1 MKKKHSSLYGRIKN
15 DSSSNIMMPR
25 SGVMEESMLRPTFSG
40 FQVAKLGLSASQKL
54 LDITGQN
61 ITNINTD
68 GYTRQRVDL
77 YSIAH
82 SSGSMK
88 YASFPGGI
96 GRGVGDLGAS
106 QIRDPFLD
114 IRYRNEAAKVGKEGI
129 LGDALSDLENIFGE
143 ISKDGLDSQFSNF
156 ISQLQ
161 ALSASPSDPVIEGV
175 VKTAA
180 SMITQLF
187 NHYSKQLDTVKEQQI
202 TYLEDGVN
210 ETNKILTEIANLN
223 KQIKDQNIHGDKALE
238 LNDRRNTLI
247 DELSTYMNI
256 EVKRTSQSIGNGREV
271 EVLSI
276 ISKDINDG
284 GTPPKNLVLIDG
296 NDFAQ
301 IKLDKSDDK
310 NIKVILD
317 KSIDASFAKDLDI
330 TSQIEKGQISGYLSF
345 LNNKAEFTNDTN
357 FTTQDRGIQYYQG
370 MLDKLAN
377 TFASMFNDAN
387 TSNVTEKDGE
397 YYTSDGNKL
406 QKDGSGNYI
415 DSKGG
420 EVILDAAGVP
430 EKVKYDLFDG
440 GTTITA
446 SNIKISEKW
455 KNTTESYIVNTN
467 KPLVFKD
474 DGTVADNSA
483 ANDNIMNMISLF
495 SKKVD
500 FTNDFTTPT
509 TGSNFLFKGTLQECL
524 SFTSSTLD
532 VQIKNTKSLYESYG
546 ETLVA
551 IDTSRSSISGVSLD
565 EEGINLL
572 TYNKSYSAAARLMT
586 TLDEALNTLIN
597 NTGRV
602 GL

>member
-1 MKKKHSSLYGRIKN
+1 
-15 DSSSNIMMPR
+15 
-25 SGVMEESMLRPTFSG
+25 MLRPTFSG
-40 FQVAKLGLSASQKL
+40 FQVAKLGLSVSQKL
-54 LDITGQN
+54 LDVTGQN

-114 IRYRNEAAKVGKEGI
+114 IRYRNEAAKVGKESI
-129 LGDALSDLENIFGE
+129 MGDALGDLEYIFGE
-143 ISKDGLDSQFSNF
+143 INKEGLDSQFSNM

-161 ALSASPSDPVIEGV
+161 ALSATPSDPVIEGV

-180 SMITQLF
+180 TMITQLF
-187 NHYSKQLDTVKEQQI
+187 NHYSKQINTVRDQQI

-210 ETNKILTEIANLN
+210 ETNKILSEIADLN
-223 KQIKDQNIHGDKALE
+223 KQIKDQNIHGDRALE

-256 EVKRTSQSIGNGREV
+256 EVKKTSQPIGNGREV

-276 ISKDINDG
+276 VSKDINDG
-284 GTPPKNLVLIDG
+284 GTPPKNLVLVDG

-301 IKLDKSDDK
+301 VKLDKSDVK
-310 NIKVILD
+310 NIVITLD
-317 KSIDASFAKDLDI
+317 KSIDGNFANGLDI
-330 TSQIEKGQISGYLSF
+330 TSKLEKGQISGYLSF
-345 LNNKAEFTNDTN
+345 LNNKAEFTNGTY
-357 FTTQDRGIQYYQG
+357 TTKDRGIQYYEG
-370 MLDKLAN
+370 MLDKAAN
-377 TFASMFNDAN
+377 TFANMFNEAN
-387 TSNVTEKDGE
+387 KDSTGADKPLFE
-397 YYTSDGNKL
+397 AEG
-406 QKDGSGNYI
+406 
-415 DSKGG
+415 GG
-420 EVILDAAGVP
+420 EVTAG
-430 EKVKYDLFDG
+430 
-440 GTTITA
+440 
-446 SNIKISEKW
+446 NIKISDAW
-455 KNTTESYIVNTN
+455 KNTTESYITNTK
-467 KPLVFKD
+467 KPPILD
-474 DGTVADNSA
+474 DNGNPVDDSA
-483 ANDNIMNMISLF
+483 ANDNILNMIALF

-500 FTNDFTTPT
+500 FISSPT
-509 TGSNFLFKGTLQECL
+509 DGNHFLFNGTIQECI

-532 VQIKNTKSLYESYG
+532 LQIKNTKSLYESYG

-551 IDTSRSSISGVSLD
+551 IDKSRASISGVSLD

>member
-1 MKKKHSSLYGRIKN
+1 
-15 DSSSNIMMPR
+15 
-25 SGVMEESMLRPTFSG
+25 MLRPTFSG
-40 FQVAKLGLSASQKL
+40 FQVAKRGLSVSQKL
-54 LDITGQN
+54 LDVTGQN

-77 YSIAH
+77 YSIAY
-82 SSGSMK
+82 SSGTSQ
-88 YASFPGGI
+88 YTLFNGGI
-96 GRGVGDLGAS
+96 GRGVGDTGAS

-114 IRYRNEAAKVGKEGI
+114 IRYRNEASKVAKQDIMGE
-129 LGDALSDLENIFGE
+129 ALSDLENIFGE
-143 ISKDGLDSQFSNF
+143 ISKDGLDSQFSNM

-161 ALSASPSDPVIEGV
+161 ALSATPSDPVIEGV

-187 NHYSKQLDTVKEQQI
+187 NHYSKQLDTVKDQQI

-256 EVKRTSQSIGNGREV
+256 EVVKTSQAIGNGREV

-276 ISKDINDG
+276 VAKDINDG
-284 GTPPKNLVLIDG
+284 GTPPKNLVLVDG
-296 NDFAQ
+296 KDSAQ
-301 IKLDKSDDK
+301 IKLDKSDDT
-310 NIKVILD
+310 NIKITLEN
-317 KSIDASFAKDLDI
+317 SIDANFANG
-330 TSQIEKGQISGYLSF
+330 IEISSKLEQGQLSGYLSF

-357 FTTQDRGIQYYQG
+357 YSTKDRGIQYYEG

-377 TFASMFNDAN
+377 TFAGMFNDAN
-387 TSNVTEKDGE
+387 RKTLYDADGNVTGYEDKPLFE
-397 YYTSDGNKL
+397 AE
-406 QKDGSGNYI
+406 
-415 DSKGG
+415 GG
-420 EVILDAAGVP
+420 GV
-430 EKVKYDLFDG
+430 
-440 GTTITA
+440 ITA
-446 SNIKISEKW
+446 SNIKISDAW
-455 KNTTESYIVNTN
+455 KNTTESYITNTN
-467 KPLVFKD
+467 KAPIIGS
-474 DGTVADNSA
+474 DGTPSDDSA

-495 SKKVD
+495 NKKVD
-500 FTNDFTTPT
+500 FKNDFTTPAA
-509 TGSNFLFKGTLQECL
+509 GSNFLFKGTIQECL

-532 VQIKNTKSLYESYG
+532 LQISNTNSLYKSYG

-551 IDTSRSSISGVSLD
+551 IDTSRASISSVSLD

>member
-1 MKKKHSSLYGRIKN
+1 
-15 DSSSNIMMPR
+15 
-25 SGVMEESMLRPTFSG
+25 MLRPTFSG
-40 FQVAKLGLSASQKL
+40 FQVAKRGLSVSQKL
-54 LDITGQN
+54 LDVTGQN

-77 YSIAH
+77 YSIAY
-82 SSGSMK
+82 SSGTSQ
-88 YASFPGGI
+88 YALFNGGI
-96 GRGVGDLGAS
+96 GRGVGDTGAS

-114 IRYRNEAAKVGKEGI
+114 IRYRNEVAKVGKQNIMGE
-129 LGDALSDLENIFGE
+129 ALSDLENIFGE
-143 ISKDGLDSQFSNF
+143 ISKDGLDSQFSKM

-161 ALSASPSDPVIEGV
+161 ALSATPSDPVIEGV

-187 NHYSKQLDTVKEQQI
+187 NHYSKQLDTVKDQQI

-210 ETNKILTEIANLN
+210 ETNKILNEIANLN

-247 DELSTYMNI
+247 DQLATYMNI
-256 EVKRTSQSIGNGREV
+256 EVKRSSEAIGNGREV

-276 ISKDINDG
+276 IAKDINDG

-296 NDFAQ
+296 KDFAQ
-301 IKLDKSDDK
+301 IKLDKSDNT
-310 NIKVILD
+310 NIKITLEN
-317 KSIDASFAKDLDI
+317 SIDANFADGLEISSKLE
-330 TSQIEKGQISGYLSF
+330 QGQLSGYLSF

-357 FTTQDRGIQYYQG
+357 YSTKDRGIQYYEG

-377 TFASMFNDAN
+377 TFADMFNNAN
-387 TSNVTEKDGE
+387 RKTL
-397 YYTSDGNKL
+397 Y
-406 QKDGSGNYI
+406 
-415 DSKGG
+415 
-420 EVILDAAGVP
+420 DAAGNVTGYEDKP
-430 EKVKYDLFDG
+430 LFEAEG
-440 GTTITA
+440 GGAITA
-446 SNIKISEKW
+446 SNIKISDAW
-455 KNTTESYIVNTN
+455 KNTTGSYITNTN
-467 KPLVFKD
+467 KAPIIGP
-474 DGTVADNSA
+474 DGTPADNSA

-495 SKKVD
+495 NKKVN

-509 TGSNFLFKGTLQECL
+509 AGSNFLFNGTIQECL

-532 VQIKNTKSLYESYG
+532 LQISNTNSLYESYG

-551 IDTSRSSISGVSLD
+551 IDTSRAAISSVSLD